1 MGTSQDRFPGNVMRQ
16 KDLKQLLQ
24 ICDDIDTLMQAQY
37 DLEQRLTEDQIMN
50 MLIGINELHKQ
61 RINIY
66 KQKLEN
72 EPQRT
77 N

>member
-1 MGTSQDRFPGNVMRQ
+1 ME
-16 KDLKQLLQ
+16 QLLQ
-24 ICDDIDTLMQAQY
+24 ICNDIDTLMQAQY

>member
-1 MGTSQDRFPGNVMRQ
+1 MRQ
-16 KDLKQLLQ
+16 KDMEQLLQ
-24 ICDDIDTLMQAQY
+24 ICNDIDTLMQAQY

>member
-1 MGTSQDRFPGNVMRQ
+1 MRQ

-24 ICDDIDTLMQAQY
+24 ICDDIDTLMQAQW
-37 DLEQRLTEDQIMN
+37 DLEQQLTEDQIMN

-61 RINIY
+61 RINLY

>member
-1 MGTSQDRFPGNVMRQ
+1 MGTSQNRLPGISMRQ

>member
-1 MGTSQDRFPGNVMRQ
+1 MRQ
-16 KDLKQLLQ
+16 KDMKQLLQ
-24 ICDDIDTLMQAQY
+24 ICDDIDTLIQAQY

>member
-1 MGTSQDRFPGNVMRQ
+1 MRQ